1 MSDKMKTKTS
11 NRTLPLLPQAEELLL
26 KQKALIETNKQMLGK
41 SYNKKYLDYV
51 CVDNLGRL
59 ILPNRLTHNFI
70 KIIKRNQLRHIRFHD
85 LRHSCA
91 SIMLKNGV
99 PMKQIQEWLGHADFG
114 TTANIYS
121 HLDYTAK
128 QNSANTI
135 SSVFNFVDSKD
146 KIKEQPKQEEKD
158 KTEELEEKLARLEEQ
173 LRQQQEDEEYQE
185 WLKEK
190 EERRKRKRQSDM
202 EM

>member
-1 MSDKMKTKTS
+1 
-11 NRTLPLLPQAEELLL
+11 
-26 KQKALIETNKQMLGK
+26 
-41 SYNKKYLDYV
+41 
-51 CVDNLGRL
+51 
-59 ILPNRLTHNFI
+59 
-70 KIIKRNQLRHIRFHD
+70 
-85 LRHSCA
+85 
-91 SIMLKNGV
+91 MLKNGV

-135 SSVFNFVDSKD
+135 SSVFNFVDSKN
-146 KIKEQPKQEEKD
+146 KIEEQPKQEEKD

>member
-1 MSDKMKTKTS
+1 MKNKTS
-11 NRTLPLLPQAEELLL
+11 NRVLPLLPQAEELL
-26 KQKALIETNKQMLGK
+26 KEQNKNIELHKTQLGK
-41 SYNKKYLDYV
+41 SYDNRYLEYV

-59 ILPNRLTHNFI
+59 ILPNRLTKNFI
-70 KIIKRNQLRHIRFHD
+70 KILRKNNLRQIRFHD

-91 SIMLKNGV
+91 SIMLANGV

-121 HLDYTAK
+121 HLDYTTK

-135 SSVFNFVDSKD
+135 SNVFSFVETNQPQQE
-146 KIKEQPKQEEKD
+146 IKQEKD
-158 KTEELEEKLARLEEQ
+158 KETNQQELLDEIERLKQIIKEKE
-173 LRQQQEDEEYQE
+173 EDEEYLAWQRE
-185 WLKEK
+185 R
-190 EERRKRKRQSDM
+190 EEKRKKKQSDM